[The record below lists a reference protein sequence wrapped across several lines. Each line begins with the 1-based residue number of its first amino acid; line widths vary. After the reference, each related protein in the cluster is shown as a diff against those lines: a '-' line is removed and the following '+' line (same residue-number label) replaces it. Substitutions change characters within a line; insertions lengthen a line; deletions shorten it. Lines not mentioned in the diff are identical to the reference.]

1 MAEQNVWTETNGVW
15 KRSLGAME
23 TFYLSLASPV
33 GQPVHWMIGCG
44 VSVAYRGDDKVDVES
59 ALKQAW
65 RDTRLRFPGLSA
77 TVDPVEKQVVVG
89 PSDAASVDAWLE
101 KSFIVHDGVEADDL
115 FASFKSQLCITV
127 HFLRDRGELVVQA
140 QHVLLDGRGIL
151 SVLDAMF
158 STLSGRRSGDA
169 AQPSGDETLSK
180 SLDSWLS
187 FSQVPS
193 PQDIEAAQSL
203 FARFM
208 QEKPVALPDVD
219 FARTPKRPVHRELR
233 LDLADTQKIVSAC
246 RSKGLTVTT
255 AWHAAL
261 AIATQKM
268 QSSRGVEGTT
278 YTQFTTIDL
287 RRWFPEPFQRSRD
300 SVACLQTAL
309 PFVVDCGEGS
319 SFDTISR
326 GLQNDYRNPFA
337 FARGDLSCLLPG
349 MAMYRQLVESGQVPP
364 NSTPSL
370 SSMGVVDDILKPRYG
385 DWELDGYW
393 VSSTMMTGDFQVY
406 LWTWRGQMVFSACFN
421 DGFYEAERADNI
433 LRAISGEMK
442 KGLGVA

>member
-23 TFYLSLASPV
+23 NFYLSLASPV

-44 VSVAYRGDDKVDVES
+44 VSVAYHGSDKVDIES
-59 ALKQAW
+59 VLKQAW
-65 RDTRLRFPGLSA
+65 KDTCLRFPGITA

-89 PSDAASVDAWLE
+89 PSDAVSVDAWVE
-101 KSFIVHDGVEADDL
+101 KSFLVHDGVEADDL
-115 FASFKSQLCITV
+115 FASFKSQLCITL
-127 HFLRDRGELVVQA
+127 HYLRDKGELVVQA

-158 STLSGRRSGDA
+158 SALSGSLKYATPVSGT
-169 AQPSGDETLSK
+169 ETLSK
-180 SLDSWLS
+180 SLDSWLN

-193 PQDIEAAQSL
+193 PQNIEDAQSL
-203 FARFM
+203 FTRFM
-208 QEKPVALPDVD
+208 QEKPVALPEVD
-219 FARTPKRPVHRELR
+219 FTRTPKRSVHRELH
-233 LDLADTQKIVSAC
+233 LDLVDTQKVVRAC
-246 RSKGLTVTT
+246 KSRGFTVTT

-261 AIATQKM
+261 TIAIQKL
-268 QSSRGVEGTT
+268 QSRKGVAGTS

-287 RRWFPEPFQRSRD
+287 RRWFPEPFQRHKD

-309 PFVVDCGEGS
+309 PFVVKCGEGS
-319 SFDTISR
+319 SFDTIAK
-326 GLQNDYRNPFA
+326 GLQHDYKNPFE
-337 FARGDLSCLLPG
+337 FAHGDLSCLLPG

-421 DGFYEAERADNI
+421 DGFYEVERADGI
-433 LRAISGEMK
+433 LLAISEEMK
-442 KGLGVA
+442 KGLGVD